1 MEYFLGEIN
10 MTASLAGELNRGE
23 FASGL
28 DRVQAVNLAAQFYL
42 TVQNYVRRLF
52 WSHLCL
58 VCD

>member
-52 WSHLCL
+52 
-58 VCD
+58 